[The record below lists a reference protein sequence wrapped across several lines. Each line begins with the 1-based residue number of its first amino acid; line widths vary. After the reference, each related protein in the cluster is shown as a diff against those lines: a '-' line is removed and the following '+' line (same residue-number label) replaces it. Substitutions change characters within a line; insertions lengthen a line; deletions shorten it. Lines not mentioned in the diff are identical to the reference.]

1 MKLFI
6 SLFDDINLDS
16 LIFTIFEIIPNC
28 VQIFQQMIDFPA
40 EKTSKRIIEAIL
52 RTYYLLEQ
60 EKQ

>member
-40 EKTSKRIIEAIL
+40 EKTSNRIIEAIL